1 MYGLSLNAEW
11 KGFFAGIFFQ
21 GVTGCSINLMS
32 KASNF
37 MPFNQGKDASSAR
50 MEAMNRWKASD
61 PYNDNVLYPRLR
73 NNTFAH
79 NLQAST
85 WWYRDASFI
94 RLKNVEFGYQF
105 NKKQLKSLRLT
116 NLRLYVQGTNLKT
129 WDHVKYWDPELGDAN
144 SGAKYPIS
152 STCLLYTSPSPRD

>member
-1 MYGLSLNAEW
+1 VYGLSLNAEW

-152 STCLLYTSPSPRD
+152 STWTFGAEVTF

>member
-1 MYGLSLNAEW
+1 MDCRSTADW

-21 GVTGCSINLMS
+21 GVSGASINLMS

-50 MEAMNRWKASD
+50 MEAMSRWKASD

-79 NLQAST
+79 NLQPST

-94 RLKNVEFGYQF
+94 RLKNVEFGYQSIES
-105 NKKQLKSLRLT
+105 SLNHCASPT
-116 NLRLYVQGTNLKT
+116 CV
-129 WDHVKYWDPELGDAN
+129 
-144 SGAKYPIS
+144 
-152 STCLLYTSPSPRD
+152 STCREPT